1 MAAGASSS
9 SLAVVGPAAA
19 MVAASYCRPSAGAA
33 HTLAGRSTRWAA
45 GCRSSRCLRSSSHQ
59 TTSGPPEK
67 QRRLRKIR
75 VCTKWATR
83 ATTPAG
89 ATYDNNQYKVTH
101 EQRKIEHAT
110 GIGCSSDDATH
121 LWLAGTIGLHKFH
134 HEVVV
139 ARDQQLLLRLS
150 IACNTHGST
159 SCSAPVCFT
168 CLESGPLLSIPYMQS
183 CNCRGCHHDKGEGN
197 TQGAYMRM
205 SVCLIDQ
212 PMGGM

>member
-45 GCRSSRCLRSSSHQ
+45 GCCSSRCLRSSSHQ

-159 SCSAPVCFT
+159 SCSALFVSLALKADRCSRFLT
-168 CLESGPLLSIPYMQS
+168 CKVAIA
-183 CNCRGCHHDKGEGN
+183 
-197 TQGAYMRM
+197 GAVIMIR
-205 SVCLIDQ
+205 VKVTHRELTCA
-212 PMGGM
+212 